1 MINGQPVIIG
11 EGSVCDHPD
20 NATVVQYETE
30 EALIAA
36 HKEANPDLYQEEEV
50 EEELD
55 P

>member
-1 MINGQPVIIG
+1 MINGHPVIIG

-20 NATVVQYETE
+20 NATVVEYETE

-36 HKEANPDLYQEEEV
+36 HKEANPDLYPQEEV